1 MPGGATQ
8 PGAKKTSELCNIIAG
23 QHTRD
28 LPANI
33 VLAFDFGTQ
42 RIGVAVG
49 QDATGTAQAL
59 ATVRV
64 HNGRPDWKVLS
75 DVIEQWAPDLLV
87 LGLPATDDGSI
98 HPLAAPID
106 RFARRLEGRFGIPV
120 SFVDERLSSVVAE
133 RDSES
138 QRKGVDAVA
147 ARVILESW
155 FSEHFDSPNP

>member
-1 MPGGATQ
+1 M
-8 PGAKKTSELCNIIAG
+8 
-23 QHTRD
+23 
-28 LPANI
+28 PANT

-64 HNGRPDWKVLS
+64 RNGVPDWDAVS
-75 DVIEQWAPDLLV
+75 QVIKQWAPDQLV
-87 LGLPATDDGSI
+87 LGLPTTEDGSI

-106 RFARRLEGRFGIPV
+106 RFARRLQGRFGLPV
-120 SFVDERLSSVVAE
+120 SFVDERLSSYVAE
-133 RDSES
+133 SDPES
-138 QRKGVDAVA
+138 KRIGVDAVA

-155 FSEHFDSPNP
+155 FSERVRQAHP